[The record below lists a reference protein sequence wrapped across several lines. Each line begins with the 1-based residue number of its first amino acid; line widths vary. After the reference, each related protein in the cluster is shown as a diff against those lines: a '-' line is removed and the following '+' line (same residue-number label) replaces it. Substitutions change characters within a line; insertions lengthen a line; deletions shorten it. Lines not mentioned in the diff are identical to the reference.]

1 MEDAASGFALSF
13 LPERR
18 HSKSWISAMNKVPS
32 SHRFVGRFCETPPSM
47 ASDKNALQEKSMAR
61 GRSLLAQVLPAL
73 LFLSALPALLQ
84 AAESPSPAP
93 FDVVIKG
100 GTVYDGT
107 GEPARVTDVGIRG
120 DRIAGFGNF
129 SPDQARVV
137 IDAKGMA
144 VAPGFINMLSWSTES
159 LIEDGRSQ
167 SEIREGVTTEI
178 MGEGY
183 SMGPWNDRIKE
194 RMRREQGDIKY
205 EIKWNTLVDYLRY
218 LEQRGVSCNVASF
231 IGATTIRENIIGLE
245 DKQPTPEQLEQMRQL
260 VRQEM
265 EAGAL
270 GIGTSLIYPPAFYAK
285 TEELIEMC
293 KVAAKYQGKYISHMR
308 SEGNQLLEA
317 IDELLR
323 ISREANI
330 PAEIYHIK
338 AAGQPNWGKADAMLA
353 KIEEARKAGLKIT
366 ADMYTYTA
374 AGTGLDA
381 CLPPWTADGGN
392 PALFKRLRDPAIRE
406 KIAAEVRTPS
416 DKWENLYLAAG
427 SPEKILLSGF
437 KSEKLKPLTG
447 KTLAEVAKMRGKDPI
462 ETAMDLISEDESRID
477 TIYFLMSEQN
487 VKKEIAKPWVSFGSD
502 EASQAPEGVFLK
514 SNPHP
519 RAYGNFA
526 RVLGKY
532 VREDKVLTLAD
543 AIRKLSGQ
551 PATNLGLDHRGF
563 IKEGMFADVVVFDP
577 ATISD
582 RATFEKPHQYSV
594 GVKHVFVNGV
604 QVLKDGE
611 HTGAKPG
618 RAVWGP
624 GKIR

>member
-1 MEDAASGFALSF
+1 MNDRTLLAL
-13 LPERR
+13 L
-18 HSKSWISAMNKVPS
+18 ISI
-32 SHRFVGRFCETPPSM
+32 
-47 ASDKNALQEKSMAR
+47 ALIPLAR
-61 GRSLLAQVLPAL
+61 GVEPPAGDK
-73 LFLSALPALLQ
+73 
-84 AAESPSPAP
+84 
-93 FDVVIKG
+93 FDVIIKG

-107 GEPARVTDVGIRG
+107 GEKPRVIDVAIRG
-120 DRIAGFGNF
+120 DRIAGLGTF
-129 SPDQARVV
+129 SAEQARTV
-137 IDAKGMA
+137 IDAKGLA

-178 MGEGY
+178 MGEGW
-183 SMGPWNDRIKE
+183 SMGPLNDRMKE
-194 RMRREQGDIKY
+194 RMKTQQGDIKY
-205 EIKWNTLVDYLRY
+205 EIKWSTLAEYLRY
-218 LEQRGVSCNVASF
+218 LEQKGVSCNVASF
-231 IGATTIRENIIGLE
+231 VGATTIRDFVIGLD
-245 DKQPTPEQLEQMRQL
+245 DKQPTPEQLEQMREL
-260 VRQEM
+260 VRKEM

-285 TEELIEMC
+285 TEELIELC
-293 KVAAKYQGKYISHMR
+293 KVAAKYKGKYISHMR
-308 SEGNQLLEA
+308 SEGNRLLEA

-323 ISREANI
+323 ISKEAGI

-353 KIEEARKAGLKIT
+353 KIEDARKAGLKIT

-381 CLPPWTADGGN
+381 CLPPWTEDGGY
-392 PALFKRLRDPAIRE
+392 PALFKRLRDPATRE

-427 SPEKILLSGF
+427 SPEKILLNGF

-447 KTLAEVAKMRGKDPI
+447 KSLAEIAKMRGKDPV
-462 ETAMDLISEDESRID
+462 ETLMDLIAEDESRID
-477 TIYFLMSEQN
+477 CIYFLMSEEN

-502 EASQAPEGVFLK
+502 EASQAPEGNFLK
-514 SNPHP
+514 SNCHP
-519 RAYGNFA
+519 RAYGNFT

-532 VREDKVLTLAD
+532 AREEKILTLEE
-543 AIRKLSGQ
+543 AIRKLSGL

-563 IKEGMFADVVVFDP
+563 VQEGMFADVVVFDS
-577 ATISD
+577 ATVGD
-582 RATFEKPHQYSV
+582 RATFDKPHQYSV
-594 GVKHVFVNGV
+594 GMKHVFVNGA

-624 GKIR
+624 GKVR